1 MYNIDTTT
9 YEWNESNMS
18 IAIMMICT
26 DGICCVTDSR
36 ACDLDNNI
44 LSDEEI
50 KSTVIRGLNGTDYI
64 MCATGSGSLNGN
76 PIYSEIEREF
86 NYKVIPYIKES
97 DEIVLYLANYIRN
110 HKDDNLVT
118 NVSIG
123 YYADNKP
130 HIVCLEISKQEI
142 KVAFTDTKYAIS
154 GEPIARMK
162 ITRAV
167 DNLLDKSVSNFANDC
182 VDLFSQ
188 IIEEGKAIPNY
199 TVGGY
204 INVAAINNNGVMDL

>member
-18 IAIMMICT
+18 IAIMMICS
-26 DGICCVTDSR
+26 DGICCITDSR
-36 ACDLDNNI
+36 ACDLDNKI

-50 KSTVIRGLNGTDYI
+50 KSTVIRGLNGIDYI
-64 MCATGSGSLNGN
+64 MCATGSGSLNGK

-97 DEIVLYLANYIRN
+97 DEMILCLANYVRK

-118 NVSIG
+118 NISIG
-123 YYADNKP
+123 YYENDKP
-130 HIVCLEISKQEI
+130 HIICMEISKQEVRI
-142 KVAFTDTKYAIS
+142 IFTDTKYAIS

-162 ITRAV
+162 ITRVV
-167 DNLLDKSVSNFANDC
+167 DNLLNKSVSDFADGCIN
-182 VDLFSQ
+182 LFSQ

-204 INVAAINNNGVMDL
+204 INVAAINNNGVIDL

>member
-36 ACDLDNNI
+36 ACDLEKNI
-44 LSDEEI
+44 ISDKEF
-50 KSTVIRGLNGTDYI
+50 KSIVIRGLNGTDYI
-64 MCATGSGSLNGN
+64 ICATGSGTINGN
-76 PIYSEIEREF
+76 PIYSEIEKEF
-86 NYKVIPYIKES
+86 NYKVIPYIKEN
-97 DEIVLYLANYIRN
+97 DEMMLYIANYIRN

-123 YYADNKP
+123 YYESNEP

-142 KVAFTDTKYAIS
+142 KTTFTSTKYAIS
-154 GEPIARMK
+154 GESIARMK
-162 ITRAV
+162 LVRAV
-167 DNLLDKSVSNFANDC
+167 DSLVDKSVSDFVDNC
-182 VDLFSQ
+182 VNLFSQ

-204 INVAAINNNGVMDL
+204 INIAAIDKNGIKDI